1 MTDQTFG
8 IRDFADS
15 CGSCFSAAA
24 DAAFPIPGVRAVG
37 IDRTVGTLT
46 VPTTRR
52 LDAAELAAAIDEAG
66 CDLADPEPTRHEMA
80 S

>member
-1 MTDQTFG
+1 MTNQTFA

-15 CGSCFSAAA
+15 CGFCLRAAA
-24 DAAFPIPGVRAVG
+24 DAAFWIPGVRAVG

-46 VPTTRR
+46 VPTPRR
-52 LDAAELAAAIDEAG
+52 VAAAEFAAAIDEAG
-66 CDLADPEPTRHEMA
+66 FDLAYAEPMQHEMA